1 MYLDEIKNIMQE
13 KGISTKD
20 IAFRLGVSPS
30 TVYKKLS
37 GRSEMT
43 VSELLNICDAL
54 RISPKHLDFE

>member
-1 MYLDEIKNIMQE
+1 MYLDEIKDVIQA

-20 IAFRLGVSPS
+20 IAWRLGVSPS

-54 RISPKHLDFE
+54 RISPKLLDFE